1 MRKNSI
7 YIIIAL
13 SIFITA
19 CVSSPRFTNA
29 SYKQNPPNDRLENND
44 FDSADILESSEGL
57 ASFYADKYNGRPT
70 YSGVIYDMNGISAAH
85 QKYQMGTIVRV
96 TNLKNQ
102 KNIVLEI
109 NDRMPYWEDRILDL
123 SLGAAKELDTIN
135 DGLVKVRIE
144 VLKWGEGKK

>member
-1 MRKNSI
+1 MRRNCN
-7 YIIIAL
+7 YIILTLAVLL
-13 SIFITA
+13 SA

-29 SYKQNPPNDRLENND
+29 SYKQNESSVRFEYDDLTNSE
-44 FDSADILESSEGL
+44 ILESSEGL

-123 SLGAAKELDTIN
+123 SLGAAKELDMIN
-135 DGLVKVRIE
+135 DGLVKVRID

>member
-1 MRKNSI
+1 MRKNSF
-7 YIIIAL
+7 YIITAL

-29 SYKQNPPNDRLENND
+29 SYKQNPPNYRLENND
-44 FDSADILESSEGL
+44 FDNADILESSEGL

-96 TNLKNQ
+96 TNLNNQ

-123 SLGAAKELDTIN
+123 SLGAAKELDMIN

>member
-7 YIIIAL
+7 YITIAL

-44 FDSADILESSEGL
+44 FDNADILESSEGL